1 VFGAYVRNAM
11 FFATL
16 PYYVARKM
24 RHGRLGSQG
33 SDVLETGSALSGD
46 TALGRKP
53 NREAARTAPNRP
65 TTQYVPKRLP
75 TSQCARLTKGD
86 L

>member
-1 VFGAYVRNAM
+1 VLSRDLRGYQELVFGAYVRNAM

-53 NREAARTAPNRP
+53 
-65 TTQYVPKRLP
+65 KL
-75 TSQCARLTKGD
+75 
-86 L
+86 

>member
-1 VFGAYVRNAM
+1 MLSRDLRGYQELMFGACVRNAM

-33 SDVLETGSALSGD
+33 SDVLET
-46 TALGRKP
+46 
-53 NREAARTAPNRP
+53 
-65 TTQYVPKRLP
+65 
-75 TSQCARLTKGD
+75 
-86 L
+86 